1 MDSYKRNEDAE
12 VLLWQAPSESTKTS
26 KHNHDDS
33 DDEHETNIT
42 FRDTLREFVNSRW
55 SSRIA
60 LFLSTVFLVL
70 TLRNRHATSSSSH
83 SIADTTS
90 IDWSKYAYI
99 QYATEKQY
107 LCNSIMIFESLS
119 KLQTKA
125 AKVMLYPADWDV
137 GPEIGTFQSKL
148 LLRAEADY
156 GVELKPVYRRH
167 LVDVSSTWR
176 DSFVKLL
183 AFNMTQYE
191 RVLSLDSD
199 STVMKVCY
207 PLYLCLDL

>member
-1 MDSYKRNEDAE
+1 
-12 VLLWQAPSESTKTS
+12 
-26 KHNHDDS
+26 
-33 DDEHETNIT
+33 
-42 FRDTLREFVNSRW
+42 
-55 SSRIA
+55 
-60 LFLSTVFLVL
+60 
-70 TLRNRHATSSSSH
+70 
-83 SIADTTS
+83 
-90 IDWSKYAYI
+90 
-99 QYATEKQY
+99 
-107 LCNSIMIFESLS
+107 MIFESLS